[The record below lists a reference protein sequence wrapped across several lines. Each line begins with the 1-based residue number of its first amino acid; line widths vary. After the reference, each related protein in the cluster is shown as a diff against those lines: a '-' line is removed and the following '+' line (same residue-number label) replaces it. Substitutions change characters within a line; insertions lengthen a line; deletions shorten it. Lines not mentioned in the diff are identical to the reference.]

1 MSTVNG
7 IDVALLAAA
16 LVFAGMWW
24 AQRRDRLALDA
35 AVHGFFQ
42 IRRRMIRQIDSLAA
56 EVAEALGEAAEARMQ
71 ALHADEVA
79 SRLAALL
86 ADQDHVSRPGDG
98 EADSDADTAPSMEA
112 VR

>member
-7 IDVALLAAA
+7 IDVALLVVAIS
-16 LVFAGMWW
+16 FAGLWW
-24 AQRRDRLALDA
+24 SQRRDRLALEA
-35 AVHGFFQ
+35 AVHGFWQ
-42 IRRRMIRQIDSLAA
+42 IRRRMIRQIDHLSA
-56 EVAEALGEAAEARMQ
+56 EVADALGEAAEARMQ

-86 ADQDHVSRPGDG
+86 ADQDHVSCPGDG
-98 EADSDADTAPSMEA
+98 EADPAADTAPSMEA